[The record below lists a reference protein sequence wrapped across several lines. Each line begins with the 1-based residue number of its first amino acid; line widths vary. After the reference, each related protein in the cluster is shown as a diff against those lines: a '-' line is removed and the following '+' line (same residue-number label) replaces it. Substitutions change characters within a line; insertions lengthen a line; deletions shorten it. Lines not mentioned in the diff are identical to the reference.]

1 MNLLTDSL
9 LALPNGFR
17 SFAAM
22 LVYIVQL
29 VWKLSTKLEELPR
42 NGFLLGLVADSEGGH
57 DLRGFLGLP
66 MRRS

>member
-1 MNLLTDSL
+1 VNLLTDSL

-42 NGFLLGLVADSEGGH
+42 NGFLLGLVAEGG
-57 DLRGFLGLP
+57 
-66 MRRS
+66 MT